1 MIITRKAWKRYIDLL
16 RKLNDKAAEDMIRFQ
31 KKLAE
36 RGITGDEAARIL
48 VEYAYQIATKYGEGA
63 TAAACEMYDAVATL
77 SKAAAPAAVPAATAT
92 YGETAKAVYGTLKQN
107 PEIVPS
113 AVGRLVK
120 MAGVDTVMQNAIR
133 DGAEWAWVPSGD
145 TCAFCITL
153 ASRGWQRASMAHL
166 NGGHAEHIH
175 ANCDCTFAIRFNGK
189 TNVEGYDPSKYESMY
204 YGAEGST
211 PEQRINSMRRQFYQQ
226 NKDEINAQKR
236 AAYAK
241 RMERDS
247 SKAEEL
253 DV

>member
-1 MIITRKAWKRYIDLL
+1 MIIKRKAWKRYIDLL
-16 RKLNDKAAEDMIRFQ
+16 RKLNDKAAEEMIRFQ
-31 KKLAE
+31 KQLAE
-36 RGITGDEAARIL
+36 RGVTGDEAARIL

-77 SKAAAPAAVPAATAT
+77 SKAAAPAAVPASTAT

-133 DGAEWAWVPSGD
+133 DGAEWAWIPSGD

-153 ASRGWQRASMAHL
+153 ASRGWQRASTAQL
-166 NGGHAEHIH
+166 KGGHAEHIH
-175 ANCDCTFAIRFNGK
+175 ANCDCTFAIRFNGQ
-189 TNVEGYDPSKYESMY
+189 TDVEGYDPEKYADMY

-211 PEQRINSMRRQFYQQ
+211 PKQRINSMRRQMYQQ
-226 NKDEINAQKR
+226 NKDDINAQKR
-236 AAYAK
+236 EAYRRRTEDTSTAGQ
-241 RMERDS
+241 
-247 SKAEEL
+247 
-253 DV
+253 